1 MEAINLL
8 RKADFN
14 KKSRKLWIKIIIKN
28 FRIYIKKDEKIIHFG
43 STKVSRNK
51 YQNQKITYQ
60 NQKIKIKIP
69 VAMNNVDINK
79 ITVSKVSFG

>member
-51 YQNQKITYQ
+51 KSTYQ
-60 NQKIKIKIP
+60 NQKIKIQIP